1 MLMKTE
7 VYNINTLYT
16 TLFVNFSCYDGY
28 ENCVHGIYWA
38 SGRIVVTKKKNFKYQ
53 NPNIDMVVYVE
64 PSFSKIRI
72 IKKEKEILDCCLNIR
87 LVECQITMFTV

>member
-1 MLMKTE
+1 
-7 VYNINTLYT
+7 
-16 TLFVNFSCYDGY
+16 
-28 ENCVHGIYWA
+28 
-38 SGRIVVTKKKNFKYQ
+38 
-53 NPNIDMVVYVE
+53 MVVYVE